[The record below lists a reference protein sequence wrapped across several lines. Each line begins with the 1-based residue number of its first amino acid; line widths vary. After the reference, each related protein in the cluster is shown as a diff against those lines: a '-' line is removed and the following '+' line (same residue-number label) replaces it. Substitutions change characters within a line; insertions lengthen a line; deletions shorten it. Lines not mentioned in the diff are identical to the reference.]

1 MNYQRIYDSI
11 IENAKLQNRKKK
23 QGIYYE
29 EHHIIPKC
37 LGGKDRKINLV
48 LLTAKEHFVCHHLL
62 YKANPKNIKL
72 YYAFFC
78 MCTINVASS
87 LNAIDF
93 DIVRNY
99 YYENIGY
106 QKKHSEEAKKKMSE
120 SRIKYFED
128 NPNAR
133 EELSKS
139 LLEYYET
146 HDSKTKGSVRGPM
159 SEETKQK
166 LRDIANLRF
175 ETEDGYWLGKH
186 LSEETKQKL
195 SITHKL
201 RFENMTDE
209 EWDVYM
215 KNLPR
220 GEDNAWFGKHHS
232 DETKEKLRQIN
243 LGKVMPRESVER
255 QIASLKKYYETHDVV
270 NKGVPMKDGQKQKL
284 SISRKEF
291 YKNATEEDM
300 KKIAR
305 NKPILCNGVRYDSM
319 KDARM
324 ELNMSEDKFRR
335 YFRKQISLG
344 NSLYQYLD
352 K

>member
-1 MNYQRIYDSI
+1 MNYERIYNEI
-11 IENAKLQNRKKK
+11 VENAKNQNRKKK
-23 QGIYYE
+23 QGVYYE
-29 EHHIIPKC
+29 EHHIVPKC

-72 YYAFFC
+72 YHAFFC

-93 DIVRNY
+93 EIVRNY
-99 YYENIGY
+99 YFENIGY

-159 SEETKQK
+159 PEETKQK
-166 LRDIANLRF
+166 LSVAQNLRF

-186 LSEETKQKL
+186 LSEETKQIL
-195 SITHKL
+195 SKKGKE

-209 EWDVYM
+209 EWNEYM

-232 DETKEKLRQIN
+232 DETKEKLRLIN
-243 LGKVMPRESVER
+243 LGKIIPRESVEK
-255 QIASLKKYYETHDVV
+255 QIASLKKYYETHESPT
-270 NKGVPMKDGQKQKL
+270 KGVPMTEDVKTNL
-284 SISRKEF
+284 SIKRKEF

-305 NKPILCNGVRYDSM
+305 NQPILCNGVRYDSM
-319 KDARM
+319 KAARI

-335 YFRKQISLG
+335 YFREQISLG